1 MNVSQAL
8 HTLGRLACCL
18 LAGALASCMAD
29 DLVSPASPETPLSP
43 GLHLSLQVNG
53 ETTISTRSEGVD
65 ALNENLIT
73 TADVFIFNPDE
84 TLNKYTHADNVGSN
98 NTVTVYSGSD
108 WLNNFAQDNSYEVYV
123 IANYK
128 EDGNLLE
135 NITDLDGLKALV
147 AADQEIVYW
156 EGMNKNTT
164 PGGTTDEM
172 EGKTFL
178 MDGHETVTY
187 DQLAEAARKGTIYTL
202 PVSLYRAAVKVEMT
216 LNFSEAWRDKFQPTS
231 LRIQVANYATRT
243 PAIAD
248 GNPLDPD
255 QRGFQ
260 TTPAYGEGITTE
272 IEQAFSEHFIAS
284 KGANDAWEGSTV
296 RFYAYINRWD
306 DLVENETM
314 LLIDL
319 PGYYKEN
326 PDDEGMGA
334 YNLHNFYKVPI
345 ISNTEPQ
352 VLQRNTFYHITATA
366 DMLGTSTIDQPVELT
381 DVQFR
386 TAEWKTETVGVG
398 GDGNPTFLVLSD
410 YHKVIRD
417 ADGFD
422 DLGFY
427 SSSPVTV
434 TLAGFDSQAA
444 ATAAGID
451 FTYPGNGNTIPAVYF
466 VDKDNDKRSTNI
478 VENNNLTWNE
488 NATSGTISLT
498 SPTPTNVTKRYITLK
513 VTNETD
519 TKYVVVEQYP
529 LEYIQPIQGYYSY
542 RDDFL
547 PSNNATPSDQLHPA
561 VHWEQDFS
569 VTGTARASQ
578 RRTRQWISQGWNGYW
593 SDWTEGEKEIES
605 FTPNGNVTLPTS
617 ITLDGERQIF
627 FRSKVYD
634 QTINSEIVYY
644 TFSSTNN
651 INVSINDPR
660 WEWEDWPRVT
670 NWTSSQ
676 EREGTLNGVTGTYT
690 ARENGSSG
698 NSNAMMYFVT
708 ITQTSSQYD
717 IAHPLL
723 EEVNFGTYNSPNIQT
738 AVVNSPENDELV
750 SPSFMLASQLGAVW
764 DYGLNWTNAREHC
777 ANYVETYI
785 DKNGE
790 TQHLTDWRLPTT
802 AEIDVIIEYQNR
814 ATDVMAEVLGGSY
827 YYVAWEN
834 AIPNNNSYSHQGTAY
849 VPTGNGNTAVRCI
862 RDVKPDDV
870 FLQTNNE

>member
-1 MNVSQAL
+1 MNATRII
-8 HTLGRLACCL
+8 HTFTRLACCL
-18 LAGALASCMAD
+18 LAGALASCIAD
-29 DLVSPASPETPLSP
+29 EPISPASPETPLSP
-43 GLHLSLQVNG
+43 GLHLNLQVNG
-53 ETTISTRSEGVD
+53 ETTVSTRSVGIN
-65 ALNENLIT
+65 ALNENLIE

-84 TLNKYTHADNVGSN
+84 TLNKHAHADNVGSN
-98 NTVTVYSGSD
+98 GTVTVYSGSD
-108 WLNNFAQDNSYEVYV
+108 WLKNFAQGNSYEVYV

-128 EDGNLLE
+128 GDDNLE
-135 NITDLDGLKALV
+135 NINDLDGLKALV
-147 AADQEIVYW
+147 AADPEIVYW

-187 DQLAEAARKGTIYTL
+187 DQLAEAAEAGTVCTL
-202 PVSLYRAAVKVEMT
+202 DVPLYRAAVKVEMT
-216 LNFSEAWRDKFQPTS
+216 LNFSEAWRKVFRPTG

-243 PAIAD
+243 PAIAG

-260 TTPAYGEGITTE
+260 TTPAYGEGTTTE
-272 IEQAFSEHFIAS
+272 VEEAFSENFISAR
-284 KGANDAWEGSTV
+284 GDNNDWEGSTV

-319 PGYYKEN
+319 PGILTKEGGQTE
-326 PDDEGMGA
+326 DYE
-334 YNLHNFYKVPI
+334 HNFYKVPI
-345 ISNTEPQ
+345 IANTETQ
-352 VLQRNTFYHITATA
+352 AMQRNTFYQINATA

-381 DVQFR
+381 DVQFK
-386 TAEWKTETVGVG
+386 TAEWTTETVTVG
-398 GDGNPTFLVLSD
+398 EDKNPTFLVLSD

-417 ADGFD
+417 DDGFD

-434 TLAGFDSQAA
+434 TLASFDSQAA

-466 VDKDNDKRSTNI
+466 VDKDNNKRSTNI
-478 VENNNLTWNE
+478 VENNNLTWDRS
-488 NATSGTISLT
+488 ATSGTISLT

-513 VTNETD
+513 VTNGTD

-547 PSNNATPSDQLHPA
+547 PSDNAILSDQLHPA
-561 VHWEQDFS
+561 VHWEQTIIGS
-569 VTGTARASQ
+569 VRQTNMFGIRTSFPDNCPTEKDDIFTSKVFYNGEIYPYNFDGELIVSDNDPGWSNWEGGIWGQGNHRTHSTGGKYTAK
-578 RRTRQWISQGWNGYW
+578 I
-593 SDWTEGEKEIES
+593 
-605 FTPNGNVTLPTS
+605 NGNA
-617 ITLDGERQIF
+617 
-627 FRSKVYD
+627 
-634 QTINSEIVYY
+634 
-644 TFSSTNN
+644 
-651 INVSINDPR
+651 
-660 WEWEDWPRVT
+660 EDNRNP
-670 NWTSSQ
+670 
-676 EREGTLNGVTGTYT
+676 
-690 ARENGSSG
+690 
-698 NSNAMMYFVT
+698 MMYFVT
-708 ITQTSSQYD
+708 ITQTSSEYD

-723 EEVNFGTYNSPNIQT
+723 EEVNFGTTYNPNRQWV
-738 AVVNSPENDELV
+738 AVSSEENDDLV
-750 SPSFMLASQLGAVW
+750 SPAFMLASQLGTVYGNQGW
-764 DYGLNWTNAREHC
+764 DVAQEHC

-790 TQHLTDWRLPTT
+790 TQHLNDWRLPTT
-802 AEIDVIIEYQNR
+802 AEIAVIIEYQNR
-814 ATDVMAEVLGGSY
+814 TPDVMDEVLGGQY
-827 YYVAWEN
+827 YYVSWEGARGGN
-834 AIPNNNSYSHQGTAY
+834 GSAA
-849 VPTGNGNTAVRCI
+849 TGNNDWSDRGTFIRCI

>member
-29 DLVSPASPETPLSP
+29 DLVSPETPLSP

-53 ETTISTRSEGVD
+53 ETMAATRTAGDD

-73 TADVFIFNPDE
+73 TADVFIFNPNE
-84 TLNKYTHADNVGSN
+84 TLKKYTHADNVGSN

-108 WLNNFAQDNSYEVYV
+108 WLNNFAQGNSYEVYV

-128 EDGNLLE
+128 RDGSLE
-135 NITDLDGLKALV
+135 SITNLDGLKALV
-147 AADQEIVYW
+147 AADPDIVYW

-164 PGGTTDEM
+164 TGGTTDEM

-178 MDGHETVTY
+178 MDGHTTVTY
-187 DQLAEAARKGTIYTL
+187 DQLETAAEAGNIYTL
-202 PVSLYRAAVKVEMT
+202 PVSLYRAAVKVEMK
-216 LNFSEAWRDKFQPTS
+216 LNFSEAWRKVFQPTG

-243 PAIAD
+243 SAIAG

-260 TTPAYGEGITTE
+260 TTPAYGEETTTTE
-272 IEQAFSEHFIAS
+272 VEKAFSENFISAR
-284 KGANDAWEGSTV
+284 GDNNDWEGSTV

-319 PGYYKEN
+319 PGILTKEGGKE
-326 PDDEGMGA
+326 DYE
-334 YNLHNFYKVPI
+334 HNFYKVPI
-345 ISNTEPQ
+345 IANTETQ
-352 VLQRNTFYHITATA
+352 ALQRNTFYQINATA

-381 DVQFR
+381 DVQFK
-386 TAEWKTETVGVG
+386 TAPWIEDETVVVG
-398 GDGNPTFLVLSD
+398 GDDNPSFLILSD
-410 YHKVIRD
+410 YHKIIRD
-417 ADGFD
+417 ADEFD

-451 FTYPGNGNTIPAVYF
+451 FTYPGNGNTILAVYF
-466 VDKDNDKRSTNI
+466 VDKDNNKRSTNI
-478 VENNNLTWNE
+478 VGNDNLKWNE

-513 VTNETD
+513 VTNGTD

-529 LEYIQPIQGYYSY
+529 LEYIQPIAGYYSY
-542 RDDFL
+542 RDDLKEAGGTYEEHGTDDGIRSNTIHARNWIGYSYAFVPKVETNNGIRGWHWNKSGGWFGNPVSWEVQTENASSYNYSGGF
-547 PSNNATPSDQLHPA
+547 PSNN
-561 VHWEQDFS
+561 
-569 VTGTARASQ
+569 
-578 RRTRQWISQGWNGYW
+578 
-593 SDWTEGEKEIES
+593 
-605 FTPNGNVTLPTS
+605 
-617 ITLDGERQIF
+617 
-627 FRSKVYD
+627 
-634 QTINSEIVYY
+634 
-644 TFSSTNN
+644 
-651 INVSINDPR
+651 
-660 WEWEDWPRVT
+660 
-670 NWTSSQ
+670 
-676 EREGTLNGVTGTYT
+676 
-690 ARENGSSG
+690 
-698 NSNAMMYFVT
+698 MMYFVT
-708 ITQTSSQYD
+708 ITQTSDKYN
-717 IAHPLL
+717 IAHPLT
-723 EEVNFGTYNSPNIQT
+723 EKVGAYNNQEAAINTQ
-738 AVVNSPENDELV
+738 ENDQLV
-750 SPSFMLASQLGAVW
+750 SPSFMLASQLGTVLASEFDW
-764 DYGLNWTNAREHC
+764 NKAREHC
-777 ANYVETYI
+777 AYYVETYK
-785 DKNGE
+785 DQDGK

-814 ATDVMAEVLGGSY
+814 ATNVMEEVLTGER
-827 YYVAWEN
+827 YYVAWSEADGN
-834 AIPNNNSYSHQGTAY
+834 GTAD
-849 VPTGNGNTAVRCI
+849 VASGSGGSAVRCI

>member
-1 MNVSQAL
+1 MNATRII
-8 HTLGRLACCL
+8 HTFTRLACCL
-18 LAGALASCMAD
+18 LAGALASCIAD

-43 GLHLSLQVNG
+43 GLHLNLQVNG
-53 ETTISTRSEGVD
+53 ETTISTRSAGVD
-65 ALNENLIT
+65 ALNENLIK

-84 TLNKYTHADNVGSN
+84 TLNKHAHADNVGSN
-98 NTVTVYSGSD
+98 GTVTVYSGSD
-108 WLNNFAQDNSYEVYV
+108 WLKNFAQGNSYGVYV

-128 EDGNLLE
+128 GDGTTDLA
-135 NITDLDGLKALV
+135 NIADLDGLKALV
-147 AADQEIVYW
+147 AADPEIVYW

-164 PGGTTDEM
+164 PGSTTDEM
-172 EGKTFL
+172 KGKTFL

-187 DQLAEAARKGTIYTL
+187 GQLAEAAERGTICTL

-216 LNFSEAWRDKFQPTS
+216 LNFSEAWRKVFQPTG

-243 PAIAD
+243 PAIAG

-260 TTPAYGEGITTE
+260 TTPAYGEGTTTKVE
-272 IEQAFSEHFIAS
+272 EAFSENFISARDDN
-284 KGANDAWEGSTV
+284 NDWEGSTV

-326 PDDEGMGA
+326 PDDEGMGE

-345 ISNTEPQ
+345 IANAETQ
-352 VLQRNTFYHITATA
+352 AMQRNTFYQINATA

-381 DVQFR
+381 NVQFK
-386 TAEWKTETVGVG
+386 TAPWIEDETVVVG
-398 GDGNPTFLVLSD
+398 GDDDPSFLILSD
-410 YHKVIRD
+410 YHKIIRD

-427 SSSPVTV
+427 SSSPVKV

-451 FTYPGNGNTIPAVYF
+451 FTYPGNGNAIPAVYF
-466 VDKDNDKRSTNI
+466 VDKDNNKRSTNI
-478 VENNNLTWNE
+478 VGNDNLTWNE

-513 VTNETD
+513 VTNGTD

-547 PSNNATPSDQLHPA
+547 SEGVDPEGVPC
-561 VHWEQDFS
+561 HWGMRFNKKGSGWFPDADDNMPTNGEGFS
-569 VTGTARASQ
+569 
-578 RRTRQWISQGWNGYW
+578 
-593 SDWTEGEKEIES
+593 
-605 FTPNGNVTLPTS
+605 
-617 ITLDGERQIF
+617 
-627 FRSKVYD
+627 SKVY
-634 QTINSEIVYY
+634 NSADGYIYQYRFTDGGFIIGGNDYY
-644 TFSSTNN
+644 EAERYSNQGTTNN
-651 INVSINDPR
+651 N
-660 WEWEDWPRVT
+660 
-670 NWTSSQ
+670 
-676 EREGTLNGVTGTYT
+676 
-690 ARENGSSG
+690 
-698 NSNAMMYFVT
+698 MYFVT
-708 ITQTSSQYD
+708 ITQTSNEYK

-723 EEVNFGTYNSPNIQT
+723 DNNGYTVSTS
-738 AVVNSPENDELV
+738 ENTELV
-750 SPSFMLASQLGAVW
+750 SPMFMLASRLGTVTPMS
-764 DYGLNWTNAREHC
+764 YSNAQRHC
-777 ANYVETYI
+777 ANYVEVTM
-785 DKNGE
+785 DGE
-790 TQHLTDWRLPTT
+790 HKLDDWRLPTGK
-802 AEIDVIIEYQNR
+802 ELEIIEAYQV
-814 ATDVMAEVLGGSY
+814 TTPDVMDEVLALDQTDYWGAGGY
-827 YYVAWEN
+827 FTTRN
-834 AIPNNNSYSHQGTAY
+834 GRNSITPGSWNSGT
-849 VPTGNGNTAVRCI
+849 NGTRYIRCI

>member
-1 MNVSQAL
+1 MNATRII
-8 HTLGRLACCL
+8 HTFTRLACCL
-18 LAGALASCMAD
+18 LAGALASCIAD
-29 DLVSPASPETPLSP
+29 EPISPASPETPLSP
-43 GLHLSLQVNG
+43 GLHLNLQVNG
-53 ETTISTRSEGVD
+53 ETTVSTRSDGVD
-65 ALNENLIT
+65 ALNENLIE

-84 TLNKYTHADNVGSN
+84 TINKHAHADNVDN
-98 NTVTVYSGSD
+98 NETVTVYSGSD
-108 WLNNFAQDNSYEVYV
+108 WLNNFAPSNSYEVYV

-128 EDGNLLE
+128 GDDNLE

-147 AADQEIVYW
+147 AADPEIVYW

-164 PGGTTDEM
+164 PGGTADVM
-172 EGKTFL
+172 SGKTFL
-178 MDGHETVTY
+178 MDGHTTVTY
-187 DQLAEAARKGTIYTL
+187 DQLETAAEGGNIYTL

-216 LNFSEAWRDKFQPTS
+216 LNFSEAWHEKYRPTG

-243 PAIAD
+243 PAIAG

-260 TTPAYGEGITTE
+260 TTPAYGEGTTTE
-272 IEQAFSEHFIAS
+272 VEEAFSENFIS
-284 KGANDAWEGSTV
+284 TKGNNGWEGSTV

-319 PGYYKEN
+319 PG
-326 PDDEGMGA
+326 
-334 YNLHNFYKVPI
+334 NLTDNGQEVQYEHNFYKVPI
-345 ISNTEPQ
+345 IANTETQ
-352 VLQRNTFYHITATA
+352 AMQRNTFYQINATA

-381 DVQFR
+381 NVQFK
-386 TAEWKTETVGVG
+386 TAPWIEDETVVVG
-398 GDGNPTFLVLSD
+398 GDDDPSFLILSD
-410 YHKVIRD
+410 YHKIIRD

-434 TLAGFDSQAA
+434 TLASFDSQAA

-478 VENNNLTWNE
+478 VENDNLTWNE

-513 VTNETD
+513 VTNGTD

-578 RRTRQWISQGWNGYW
+578 RRTRQWEFFGW
-593 SDWTEGEKEIES
+593 SDWTEGEKEIKS
-605 FTPNGNVTLPTS
+605 FTPNRSVTLPTS
-617 ITLDGERQIF
+617 ETF

-634 QTINSEIVYY
+634 QTINNEIVYY
-644 TFSSTNN
+644 SFSSTND

-670 NWTSSQ
+670 NWTGGSQ

-690 ARENGSSG
+690 AHENGSSG

-738 AVVNSPENDELV
+738 AVVNSSENDELV
-750 SPSFMLASQLGAVW
+750 SPSFMLASQLGAVSSN
-764 DYGLNWTNAREHC
+764 GLNWTNAREHC

-790 TQHLTDWRLPTT
+790 TQHLNDWRLPTT
-802 AEIDVIIEYQNR
+802 AEIAVIIEYQNR
-814 ATDVMAEVLGGSY
+814 TPDVMDEVLGGQY
-827 YYVAWEN
+827 YYVSWEGARGGN
-834 AIPNNNSYSHQGTAY
+834 GSAATGNNDWGDQGTFI
-849 VPTGNGNTAVRCI
+849 RCI

-870 FLQTNNE
+870 FLQTDNE